1 MRFVVF
7 YNDHPKVRDFSV
19 RVWHL
24 FQPHSNFRGE
34 MTHFSF
40 VKHYRLAPETVSS
53 LGDVFYN
60 KETKKWEID
69 EKRPIVSLK
78 EDRVQ
83 KDKEL
88 VLKFMQSKYQNDEE
102 MINFSLKEQELIERN
117 RQASLLRKKDA
128 RTI

>member
-7 YNDHPKVRDFSV
+7 YNDHPKVCDFSV

-88 VLKFMQSKYQNDEE
+88 VLRYMNTRFHNDEE
-102 MINFSLKEQELIERN
+102 MINFSLKEQQLIEEKRL
-117 RQASLLRKKDA
+117 RSLLRKNE